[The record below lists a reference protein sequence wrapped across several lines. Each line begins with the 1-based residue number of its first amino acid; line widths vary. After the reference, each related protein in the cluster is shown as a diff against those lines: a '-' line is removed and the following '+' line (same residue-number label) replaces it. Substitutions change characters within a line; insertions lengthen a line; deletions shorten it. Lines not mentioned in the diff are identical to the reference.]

1 MKKRTLLTFAA
12 TSAVVMTT
20 AASYA
25 TWDDLSDTK
34 TATITTGKGI
44 TVTSS
49 ELNFTGGTLAD
60 SANGTAEI
68 EADLTISVEGASDTT
83 NKKLV
88 FTTSGM
94 KLGDTANENAVI
106 VKVMEDTTDVT
117 SGDEAVAAT
126 NTYKVKVSLPAE
138 TDSTAYANKKIEF
151 SLTAELRSK

>member
-25 TWDDLSDTK
+25 TWDDLDTVQ

-44 TVTSS
+44 TVTSD
-49 ELNFTGGTLAD
+49 ELSFNGSLAD
-60 SANGTAEI
+60 TANGPTTI
-68 EADLTISVEGASDTT
+68 ESDFTIKVDGDTT
-83 NKKLV
+83 GKKLV

-117 SGDEAVAAT
+117 AVGDITVLST
-126 NTYKVKVSLPAE
+126 NSYKVRVSLPVNSNAI
-138 TDSTAYANKKIEF
+138 DYASKTITFN
-151 SLTAELRSK
+151 LTAELV